1 LNRSGE
7 RLIIVAL
14 IALIVFLLAV
24 PSVGDTVRG
33 IVGYFFGERGERYIG
48 AITGIL
54 SLLVILLSVL
64 RWIFGSRSAD
74 TPLST
79 NNPVSVDP
87 ATQDGGDLRNNEARR
102 VRDDARRVAREI
114 RSFVQERDEDDPF
127 SREEIPSD
135 MASPEYED
143 LAARYDEHMAETR
156 RLYRA
161 NLLEHV
167 VIVRDE
173 FADLGLKDPELDRL
187 HENPRNYKDLRT
199 LADRLLAMADTV
211 IR

>member
-1 LNRSGE
+1 LNRSSE

-24 PSVGDTVRG
+24 PSVGDAIRG
-33 IVGYFFGERGERYIG
+33 IVGFFFGERGERYIG
-48 AITGIL
+48 AITGII
-54 SLLVILLSVL
+54 SLLVIVWSVW
-64 RWIFGSRSAD
+64 RWIFGIRGAE
-74 TPLST
+74 TTLST
-79 NNPVSVDP
+79 NPVPVDS
-87 ATQDGGDLRNNEARR
+87 TIQDGDDLRNNKARR
-102 VRDDARRVAREI
+102 VRDDARQAARQI

-127 SREEIPSD
+127 AREEIPSD
-135 MASPEYED
+135 TASREYKD
-143 LAARYDEHMAETR
+143 LSARYDEHMTETR

-161 NLLEHV
+161 NLLPRV

-187 HENPRNYKDLRT
+187 HENPRNYNDLRT

-211 IR
+211 VR